1 MVLDASLLTVIKRQ
15 LFQSNADSEMV
26 AVLEDYAEEGQAFLN
41 RYCAGLDYTK
51 PGQARSLLVEYV
63 RYALAN
69 ARDDFP
75 KNYRSELLSLSNE
88 GRVKAYAEKQD
99 G

>member
-1 MVLDASLLTVIKRQ
+1 MALDASLLTVIKRQ

-41 RYCAGLDYTK
+41 RYCTGLDYTK

-63 RYALAN
+63 RYAQI
-69 ARDDFP
+69 
-75 KNYRSELLSLSNE
+75 
-88 GRVKAYAEKQD
+88 GRAHV
-99 G
+99 